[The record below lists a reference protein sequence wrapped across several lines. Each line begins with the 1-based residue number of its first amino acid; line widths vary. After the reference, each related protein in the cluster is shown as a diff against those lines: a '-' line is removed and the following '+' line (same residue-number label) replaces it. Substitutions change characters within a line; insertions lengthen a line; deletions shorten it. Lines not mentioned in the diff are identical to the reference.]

1 MKRLLVTIK
10 IGVLLAVVSCCV
22 SCMNGGDSPWVGRWQ
37 LREYQYPDG
46 TVQKVD
52 SVFYGFQ
59 KGSFIAVYMGT
70 DGKYRSMYG
79 YYDDSVEDSLIID
92 LWSPNVNDATYKK
105 WFGWE
110 DEQRS
115 FRVVSL
121 TSKRMKLDYKDTVY
135 VFRLY

>member
-10 IGVLLAVVSCCV
+10 TGVLLAVVSCCV

-70 DGKYRSMYG
+70 A
-79 YYDDSVEDSLIID
+79 
-92 LWSPNVNDATYKK
+92 NVNDTTYKK

-110 DEQRS
+110 DERRS